1 MLRLASLLTLL
12 PVACLFGQ
20 SGTPVRVMIGD
31 SASTDRYQII
41 RGADTTAAAGVPR
54 LRGVGVASFV
64 LSTRD
69 TSTTTVLSDD
79 PSRPVHVRVSAPQGP
94 LTAVGALV
102 IVHVVG
108 DSVSIEARARRP

>member
-20 SGTPVRVMIGD
+20 AGSSVRVLIGD
-31 SASTDRYQII
+31 SAGVDRYQII
-41 RGADTTAAAGVPR
+41 RGADTTATGGLPR
-54 LRGVGVASFV
+54 LRGSGVASFV

-69 TSTTTVLSDD
+69 TSTMTILSED
-79 PSRPVHVRVSAPQGP
+79 PARSVHVRVSSPKGP
-94 LTAVGALV
+94 LSAVGPLV
-102 IVHVVG
+102 MVHVIG